1 MVLVRGTI
9 QQRISKVEQHV
20 GVVVES
26 CLTRSSEM
34 VMLAVL
40 LEHMGCSLAP
50 GPGQCWW
57 VQFPELV
64 EMVVEVD
71 EVDIDRRF

>member
-1 MVLVRGTI
+1 MNHRATT
-9 QQRISKVEQHV
+9 SKGEQHID
-20 GVVVES
+20 VVIES
-26 CLTRSSEM
+26 CLIRRSGKVIL
-34 VMLAVL
+34 VMS
-40 LEHMGCSLAP
+40 LEQMGCSLAR

-71 EVDIDRRF
+71 EVDIDRSF